1 MVMSL
6 LGDRDAQRMLLREQL
21 FSRGA
26 CCARSISLGRPAVAH
41 STYVGEIQATVVC
54 SGGDESARGQGCA
67 AYADGGAAAQQGAS
81 AAPTQFLQGGP
92 QRPEASAAL

>member
-6 LGDRDAQRMLLREQL
+6 LGDRDAQRMLLREQP

-26 CCARSISLGRPAVAH
+26 CCALSISLGCPAVAH
-41 STYVGEIQATVVC
+41 STYVEEIQANVVS

-67 AYADGGAAAQQGAS
+67 AYADGGAAAQQGAP
-81 AAPTQFLQGGP
+81 AAPAQFLQGGP
-92 QRPEASAAL
+92 QRPDASAAL